1 MKITSFSDI
10 FSTNIGKTTIGRE
23 LSGKLQCKF
32 YDVDEEIMN
41 IYGSIDN
48 FQDIY
53 PNDYDRFDEKEE
65 LMLNIIESETEDF
78 IMAVSPIFSAPVVE
92 ELLDTDTTSIEI
104 IDTPEAIYDRLIL
117 EGDDALEYKG
127 RHKEHYINE
136 IKWDQTASFNQF
148 KNIPKVHIDNQ
159 NINEAVETVYNYLKN
174 NKIID

>member
-1 MKITSFSDI
+1 MKLLIWGVS
-10 FSTNIGKTTIGRE
+10 NIGKTTIGRE
-23 LSGKLQCKF
+23 LSRKLQCKF

>member
-1 MKITSFSDI
+1 MKLLIWGVS
-10 FSTNIGKTTIGRE
+10 NIGKTTIGRE

-53 PNDYDRFDEKEE
+53 PNDYDRFDEKKE

>member
-1 MKITSFSDI
+1 MKLLIWGVS
-10 FSTNIGKTTIGRE
+10 NIGKTTIGRE

-159 NINEAVETVYNYLKN
+159 NINESVETIFNYLKN
-174 NKIID
+174 NKMI